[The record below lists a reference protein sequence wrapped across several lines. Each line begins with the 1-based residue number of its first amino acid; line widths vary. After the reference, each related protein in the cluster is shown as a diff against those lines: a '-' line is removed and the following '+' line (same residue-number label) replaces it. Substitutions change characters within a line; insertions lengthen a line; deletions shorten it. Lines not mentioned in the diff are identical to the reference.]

1 MSRTT
6 AEAAEAEANHFA
18 MRRVEHPL
26 LGPNLLELH
35 LYPLGDLHIGHKG
48 FQRGAFRARRDEIL
62 ADPHGLVV
70 LCGDIIE
77 NVTRSSV
84 GDYYEMEITNP
95 QDQVDEAFSE
105 LLPLKDRIV
114 ASVRGNHEYR
124 TPKDVG
130 VDPARY
136 IADRLEIPYY
146 GDEVALMIA
155 FGRQF
160 NQKPVV
166 YSVYLTHL
174 SGGGSTD
181 GGKINSLSK
190 AGRFIAADVL
200 IGGHTH
206 MPETHRAA
214 LMIPDL
220 HNGFISKRYMQFV
233 NCGTFQDRSGFGARK
248 VMSPSVIGSPTIRLS
263 GRKRKVTAEV

>member
-1 MSRTT
+1 MSRTR
-6 AEAAEAEANHFA
+6 AENAELEANRFVMH
-18 MRRVEHPL
+18 RVEHPI
-26 LGPNLLELH
+26 LGPDLPELH

-62 ADPHGLVV
+62 ADPLGLVV
-70 LCGDIIE
+70 LAGDIIE
-77 NVTRSSV
+77 NATRSSV
-84 GDYYEMEITNP
+84 GDYYEMEIPNP

-136 IADRLEIPYY
+136 IADRLEIPYF
-146 GDEVALMIA
+146 GDEAALTFA

-174 SGGGSTD
+174 SGGGGTD
-181 GGKINSLSK
+181 GGKVNALSK
-190 AGRFIAADVL
+190 AARFIAADVL

-206 MPETHRAA
+206 MPETHRVAI
-214 LMIPDL
+214 LIPDTR
-220 HNGFISKRYMQFV
+220 NGFISKRYMQLV
-233 NCGTFQDRSGFGARK
+233 NCGTFQGRSGFGARK
-248 VMSPSVIGSPTIRLS
+248 VMSPSVIGSPTIRLN